1 MSDIQDLMEGIAR
14 LVHRALTRI
23 PTALQY
29 ALCVQQA
36 NIQASGPTFLW
47 TTALYVPTSRILF
60 LAAAASQTALA
71 TWVTR
76 ARME

>member
-1 MSDIQDLMEGIAR
+1 MGATAR
-14 LVHRALTRI
+14 LAHRALTRI

-29 ALCVQQA
+29 VLCAQQA
-36 NIQASGPTFLW
+36 SIQASGPTFPR
-47 TTALYVPTSRILF
+47 TTALYVPTSRILL

-71 TWVTR
+71 TWATR